1 MPKKKIYQQLVPIQ
15 FLVAPEDKEKY
26 EQLCREEEITMTEDL
41 RRFVKRR
48 ISRRKSKKIKD
59 LEN

>member
-1 MPKKKIYQQLVPIQ
+1 MPKKKIYRQLVPIQ
-15 FLVAPEDKEKY
+15 FLVTPEDKKQY
-26 EQLCREEEITMTEDL
+26 EQLCMEEEITMTEDL

-48 ISRRKSKKIKD
+48 ISVRRSKKVKD

>member
-15 FLVAPEDKEKY
+15 FLVAPEDKEEY

-41 RRFVKRR
+41 RSFVKRR